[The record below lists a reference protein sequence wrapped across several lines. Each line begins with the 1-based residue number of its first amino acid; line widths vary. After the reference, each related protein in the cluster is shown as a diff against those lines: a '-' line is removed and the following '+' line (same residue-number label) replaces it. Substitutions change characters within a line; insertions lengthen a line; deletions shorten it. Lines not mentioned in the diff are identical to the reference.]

1 VLEPRPGSKLVVDI
15 VNATGDEIAGAGLEQ
30 DEHTRM
36 EHFKLLYLL
45 APLPGGAFV
54 YDYPD
59 FHAPPESDFKA
70 AAKMPAIGPNT
81 DPFCTKPG
89 QLMPRPK

>member
-1 VLEPRPGSKLVVDI
+1 VLKPRPGSKLVVDI

-45 APLPGGAFV
+45 APRPGNGFV
-54 YDYPD
+54 FDYPSYY
-59 FHAPPESDFKA
+59 APETDTKA
-70 AAKMPAIGPNT
+70 PQPAVGPNT

-89 QLMPRPK
+89 QLKPPPK